1 MSDYNYARISRIRL
15 TVSSSGMMM
24 GSNHSLATEVAW
36 EQDGRAFLT
45 KTEIKGYLR
54 EVSTWNLT
62 PEQSEKI
69 RLTAERIDMAS
80 WGELKYEEDPRF
92 RCTDYSSSA
101 GGSIIL
107 DYRDLGGKPYEIKNF
122 DQRAVSSAGRSEDL
136 KTMEDLL
143 AELADPST
151 CASVERSESTRP
163 DMSMMNGFMGM
174 GMMMNPGAMDPTAP
188 ATNQP
193 APATAPMAPQTPG
206 TPAVHA
212 NAGDANPPQ
221 PQSGAAFDG
230 GWTCKCG
237 ARNEGKFCCECGMRR
252 PE

>member
-1 MSDYNYARISRIRL
+1 
-15 TVSSSGMMM
+15 MMM
-24 GSNHSLATEVAW
+24 GSNHSVATEVAW

-45 KTEIKGYLR
+45 KTEIKGFLR
-54 EVSTWNLT
+54 EVSIWNLT

-107 DYRDLGGKPYEIKNF
+107 DYRELGGKPYEIKNF
-122 DQRAVSSAGRSEDL
+122 DQRAVSAAGRSEDL

-174 GMMMNPGAMDPTAP
+174 GMMMNPGAMDPTALQTP
-188 ATNQP
+188 ATDP
-193 APATAPMAPQTPG
+193 TAPFSTG
-206 TPAVHA
+206 TSDPAV
-212 NAGDANPPQ
+212 PQ
-221 PQSGAAFDG
+221 IQTETAFDS
-230 GWTCKCG
+230 GWICKCG

>member
-1 MSDYNYARISRIRL
+1 MGNYNYSRISRISFSA
-15 TVSSSGMMM
+15 SSSGMMM
-24 GSNHSLATEVAW
+24 GSNHSVATEVAW

-45 KTEIKGYLR
+45 KTEIKGFLR
-54 EVSTWNLT
+54 EVSIWNLT

-107 DYRDLGGKPYEIKNF
+107 DYRELGGKPYEIKNF
-122 DQRAVSSAGRSEDL
+122 DQRAVSAAGRSEDL

-174 GMMMNPGAMDPTAP
+174 GMMMNPGAMDPTALQTP
-188 ATNQP
+188 ATDP
-193 APATAPMAPQTPG
+193 TAPFSTG
-206 TPAVHA
+206 TSDPAV
-212 NAGDANPPQ
+212 PQ
-221 PQSGAAFDG
+221 IQTETAFDS
-230 GWTCKCG
+230 GWICKCG

>member
-1 MSDYNYARISRIRL
+1 MSDYNYAKISRIRL

-24 GSNHSLATEVAW
+24 GSNHSVATEVAW

-80 WGELKYEEDPRF
+80 WGELKYEEDTRF

-107 DYRDLGGKPYEIKNF
+107 DYRELGGKPYEIKNF
-122 DQRAVSSAGRSEDL
+122 DQRAVSAAGKGEDL
-136 KTMEDLL
+136 KAMEDLL
-143 AELADPST
+143 AEFADPST
-151 CASVERSESTRP
+151 SASVERTETTRP
-163 DMSMMNGFMGM
+163 EVPAMNGFMGM
-174 GMMMNPGAMDPTAP
+174 GMMMTPGAMDPTALQTP
-188 ATNQP
+188 ATDP
-193 APATAPMAPQTPG
+193 TAPQTPG
-206 TPAVHA
+206 TPASPA

-221 PQSGAAFDG
+221 PQSGAAADG